1 MVILLTIQC
10 LHLCWMIL
18 VYPLTLPFYTSMFWF
33 GSIGYTSFKL
43 SMVLSLKFRCNDH
56 TSISFLN

>member
-10 LHLCWMIL
+10 LHLCWMSL
-18 VYPLTLPFYTSMFWF
+18 VYPLMLPFYVGMFWF
-33 GSIGYTSFKL
+33 RSIGYKSFKL

-56 TSISFLN
+56 ASIGFLN

>member
-1 MVILLTIQC
+1 MSTPLLDDS
-10 LHLCWMIL
+10 
-18 VYPLTLPFYTSMFWF
+18 YPLTLPFYAGMFWF

-56 TSISFLN
+56 ASIGFLN